1 MRNRSRNVVIFDPK
15 LSISHTFN
23 SGIVLRAFVALSNL
37 VDTPQ
42 PQIQRSIRDAGV
54 VNRFVSF
61 LKSQTPMLYTEG
73 CKGIRRMSVR
83 AETREEIHMAGGVA
97 ALVAGCTR
105 EDAEGRVNCLGALEN
120 FAVEGALCGEEIL
133 FGALF
138 MLSQNR

>member
-1 MRNRSRNVVIFDPK
+1 MCVYLSLS
-15 LSISHTFN
+15 LSIL
-23 SGIVLRAFVALSNL
+23 GIVLRAFVALSNL

-83 AETREEIHMAGGVA
+83 PESREEIHMAGGVA

-105 EDAEGRVNCLGALEN
+105 EDAEGRVNC
-120 FAVEGALCGEEIL
+120 FL
-133 FGALF
+133 FVVFEARAIQRGPG
-138 MLSQNR
+138 MLPQAS